1 MQFPIISLACVFLAA
16 ATAGAQTPLADP
28 GKEPRNATGRAAIP
42 EKIGPP
48 LRQGEPPAPDSIA
61 KQKDVVPD
69 LRATNPKMPQER
81 DQSGQEAKK

>member
-1 MQFPIISLACVFLAA
+1 MRFPLICLACVFLSA

-28 GKEPRNATGRAAIP
+28 GKEPRNGTGRTAIP

-48 LRQGEPPAPDSIA
+48 LRQGEPRAPDSIA

-69 LRATNPKMPQER
+69 LRATNPKRPQER
-81 DQSGQEAKK
+81 DQNGQDTKK